1 MTTSGPFTFISPPLA
16 FIDPNMVEDDGLV
29 PAAIEFIRGFRS
41 ARFVPGQEIRAKDE
55 DGNIYSAL
63 VERVEPEL
71 LFLRVAPLQA
81 IWLVHRSAYL
91 ARSSHVIEPS
101 GEQPHRVV
109 RAAHSP
115 WVLA

>member
-1 MTTSGPFTFISPPLA
+1 MTAGPFTSIGPPLA
-16 FIDPNMVEDDGLV
+16 FIDPNMVEDNGLV
-29 PAAIEFIRGFRS
+29 PAAIEFIRGFRP
-41 ARFVPGQEIRAKDE
+41 ARFVPGQEIRANDE
-55 DGNIYSAL
+55 DGNIYSAV

-71 LFLRVAPLQA
+71 LFLRLAPVQA
-81 IWLVHRSAYL
+81 VWRVHRSAYL
-91 ARSSHVIEPS
+91 PRSSQVIEPS

>member
-1 MTTSGPFTFISPPLA
+1 MTAGPFTSIGPPLA

-29 PAAIEFIRGFRS
+29 PAAIEFIRGFRP

-55 DGNIYSAL
+55 DGNLFLAL

-71 LFLRVAPLQA
+71 LFLRLEPVQA
-81 IWLVHRSAYL
+81 IWRVRRSAYL
-91 ARSSHVIEPS
+91 PHSSHVIEPS
-101 GEQPHRVV
+101 GEQPRRAI